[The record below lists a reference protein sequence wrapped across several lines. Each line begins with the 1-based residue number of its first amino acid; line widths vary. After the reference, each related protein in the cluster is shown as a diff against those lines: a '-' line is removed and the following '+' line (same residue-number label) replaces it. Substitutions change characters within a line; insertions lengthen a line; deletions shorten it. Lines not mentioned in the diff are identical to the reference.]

1 MESKLNQM
9 PRFSDG
15 PAAMSP
21 PPPSPAFFD
30 PGQKAWVLSRY
41 QDVLNALREPA
52 LRQAG
57 PEKAPAQVRKNLTS
71 ALPQSK
77 ISEWQEQIEPLADR
91 IIAAL
96 PPNRPVDLVSEVLR
110 PWSLAVTTIVLGL
123 DAKRGRQLA
132 ELETHLPGANAD
144 LLAPCQ
150 PGPLLRRV
158 LVALRRRIAGVRLK
172 RLLRSVRVP
181 GAQSLFLGLS
191 QTLPDFLANAWLALL
206 ENPSQLERL
215 RAEPYLMPRAIE
227 ELLRY
232 SGPVHTLVRQADQ
245 TVELAGV
252 TIAEGERVI
261 LKVAL
266 ANRDPEHFTDP
277 NSLDIARRTAGH
289 LALGA
294 GPHSCVGALLVRM
307 AATLAI
313 RAFAE
318 KLNKAELIDPVVWR
332 RGSALGSPYSLRVR
346 CDPPETSATG
356 RAPLDGQLHER
367 ALLESP

>member
-1 MESKLNQM
+1 MESKLTQL

-15 PAAMSP
+15 TAAMSP

-30 PGQKAWVLSRY
+30 PGRKAWVLSRY

-57 PEKAPAQVRKNLTS
+57 PEKAPAQVRKDIS
-71 ALPQSK
+71 DALPQAK
-77 ISEWQEQIEPLADR
+77 ILEWQEHIEPLADR

-96 PPNRPVDLVSEVLR
+96 PLGRPVDLVSEVLR
-110 PWSLAVTTIVLGL
+110 PWSLAVTTVVLGL

-132 ELETHLPGANAD
+132 DLETYLSSGNAD
-144 LLAPCQ
+144 LLAPRR
-150 PGPLLRRV
+150 PRPSLNRV
-158 LVALRRRIAGVRLK
+158 LLAVRRRIADAHLK
-172 RLLRSVRVP
+172 RLLRTVRVP
-181 GAQSLFLGLS
+181 EAQSLYLGLS

-215 RAEPYLMPRAIE
+215 RAEPKLLPRAIE
-227 ELLRY
+227 ELFRY

-245 TVELAGV
+245 TLELAGV
-252 TIAEGERVI
+252 TIAQGERVI

-266 ANRDPEHFTDP
+266 ANRDPEHLTDP
-277 NSLDIARRTAGH
+277 NSLDIARRSAGH
-289 LALGA
+289 LALGG
-294 GPHSCVGALLVRM
+294 GPHSCVGAQLVRM

-318 KLNKAELIDPVVWR
+318 KLNTAELIDPVVWR

-346 CDPPETSATG
+346 YEPPE
-356 RAPLDGQLHER
+356 
-367 ALLESP
+367 SPANRKITPTWAAS

>member
-1 MESKLNQM
+1 
-9 PRFSDG
+9 
-15 PAAMSP
+15 MSP
-21 PPPSPAFFD
+21 PAFFD

-41 QDVLNALREPA
+41 PDVLNALREPA

-57 PEKAPAQVRKNLTS
+57 PEKAPAQVRKGVS
-71 ALPQSK
+71 DALPQSK
-77 ISEWQEQIEPLADR
+77 ISEWQEQIGPLADP

-96 PPNRPVDLVSEVLR
+96 PPGRPVDLVSEVLR

-123 DAKRGRQLA
+123 DARRGRQLA
-132 ELETHLPGANAD
+132 ELETRLSSGNAD
-144 LLAPCQ
+144 LLAPRR
-150 PGPLLRRV
+150 PRPSFNRILLAV
-158 LVALRRRIAGVRLK
+158 ERRIAGARLK

-181 GAQSLFLGLS
+181 EAHSLFLGLS

-227 ELLRY
+227 ELFRY
-232 SGPVHTLVRQADQ
+232 SGPVHTLVREADQ

-252 TIAEGERVI
+252 TIAQGERVI

-266 ANRDPEHFTDP
+266 ANRDPEHFTDA
-277 NSLDIARRTAGH
+277 NSLDLARRNTGH
-289 LALGA
+289 LALGG

-313 RAFAE
+313 RAFAD
-318 KLNKAELIDPVVWR
+318 KLNRAELIDPVVWR
-332 RGSALGSPYSLRVR
+332 RGSALGSPYSLLVR
-346 CDPPETSATG
+346 YDP
-356 RAPLDGQLHER
+356 
-367 ALLESP
+367 LESRGYEAHKNHDPAVSGARSWRAQGPSRPSPSLENKL